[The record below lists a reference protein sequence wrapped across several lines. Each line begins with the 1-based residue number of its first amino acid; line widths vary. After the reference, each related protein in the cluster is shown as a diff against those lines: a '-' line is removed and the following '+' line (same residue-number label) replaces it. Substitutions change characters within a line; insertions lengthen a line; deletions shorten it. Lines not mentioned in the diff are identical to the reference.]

1 MDVTEEVVD
10 WFVGIDWASQ
20 KHLGCLLAADG
31 RKVGEREFVHGGDGL
46 SDLCD
51 WLLGKT
57 EAVPERIAVAIET
70 PHGPIVEALLERG
83 FQVYSMNP
91 KQVDRFRDRFTV
103 AGAKDDSRD
112 AQVLADALRT
122 DRRAL
127 RRLAVEDPVVIELRE
142 WSRMRDELRDER
154 TRLANRIRDQLWR
167 YYPKALELG
176 GSDISADWFLDLWE
190 QAPTPEK
197 AAQITKQTVADI
209 LKKYRIRRID
219 AAEALRMLRHAPL
232 SVAAGVVEAATA
244 HVGSVAARLRLVNG
258 QTKEADRKLDELC
271 ARLEPPTSEEASE
284 DAPGQTNEQR
294 DVAILRSFPGLG
306 RINLATLLVEA
317 PQPLR
322 QRDYHA
328 LRALSGQAP
337 VTRRSGRQCIVLRRH
352 ACNKRLQNAVYHWS
366 RVATQHDP
374 ASKRR
379 YAELRQRGH
388 GHARA
393 LRGVGDRLLYVLCAT
408 LNRQTLYDA
417 DYKKPQKAAAA

>member
-1 MDVTEEVVD
+1 MTDEVD

-20 KHLGCLLAADG
+20 KHLACLLAADG
-31 RKVGEREFVHGGDGL
+31 SKVGEREFVHGGDGL
-46 SDLCD
+46 SELCD
-51 WLLGKT
+51 WVLRQTK
-57 EAVPERIAVAIET
+57 AMPERIGVAIET

-112 AQVLADALRT
+112 GQVLADALRT

-127 RRLAVEDPVVIELRE
+127 RRVAVEDPVVIELRE

-176 GSDISADWFLDLWE
+176 GSDIAADWFLDLWE
-190 QAPTPEK
+190 QAPTPAK
-197 AAQITKQTVADI
+197 AAQINEKTLANI
-209 LKKYRIRRID
+209 LKAHRIRRIN
-219 AAEALRMLRHAPL
+219 AIEALRMLRHAPL
-232 SVAAGVVEAATA
+232 SVAAGVAEAATA
-244 HVGSVAARLRLVNG
+244 HIRAVAARLRLINQ

-271 ARLEPPTSEEASE
+271 ARLEAASE
-284 DAPGQTNEQR
+284 NPPGQINEQR

-317 PQPLR
+317 AEPLR
-322 QRDYHA
+322 QRDHDA

-366 RVATQHDP
+366 RVATQHDQ

-379 YAELRQRGH
+379 YAELRRRGH
-388 GHARA
+388 SHARA
-393 LRGVGDRLLYVLCAT
+393 LRGVGDRLLYVLCAA
-408 LNRQTLYDA
+408 LKRQTVYDP
-417 DYKKPQKAAAA
+417 DYKSVQIAAVA

>member
-1 MDVTEEVVD
+1 MTEEVD
-10 WFVGIDWASQ
+10 WFAGIDWASQ
-20 KHLGCLLAADG
+20 KHLVCLLSADG
-31 RKVGEREFVHGGDGL
+31 RRIGEREFVHGGDGL
-46 SDLCD
+46 AELCE
-51 WLLGKT
+51 WLLRQSG
-57 EAVPERIAVAIET
+57 AAPERIAVAIET
-70 PHGPIVEALLERG
+70 PHGPIIEALLERG

-112 AQVLADALRT
+112 AHVLADALRT

-154 TRLANRIRDQLWR
+154 TRLANRIREQLWR

-176 GSDISADWFLDLWE
+176 GSDLSADWFLDLWK
-190 QAPTPEK
+190 QAPTPGK
-197 AAQITKQTVADI
+197 AAQITEQTVADI

-232 SVAAGVVEAATA
+232 SVAAGVAEAATA
-244 HVGSVAARLRLVNG
+244 HISAVAARLRLVNE

-271 ARLEPPTSEEASE
+271 ARLEPPTSEN
-284 DAPGQTNEQR
+284 APGQINEQR
-294 DVAILRSFPGLG
+294 DVTILRSFPGLG

-317 PQPLR
+317 AQSLR
-322 QRDYHA
+322 QRDYDA

-337 VTRRSGRQCIVLRRH
+337 VTRRSGKQRLVLRRH

-366 RVATQHDP
+366 RVAAQHDP

-408 LNRQTLYDA
+408 LNRQTLYDPDHKNA
-417 DYKKPQKAAAA
+417 QKAAAA

>member
-1 MDVTEEVVD
+1 MTDEVE
-10 WFVGIDWASQ
+10 WFAGIDWASR
-20 KHLGCLLAADG
+20 KHLVCLLAADG
-31 RKVGEREFVHGGDGL
+31 GKVGEREFVHGGDGL
-46 SDLCD
+46 SELCD
-51 WLLGKT
+51 WLLEHTGV
-57 EAVPERIAVAIET
+57 VPERIAVAIET

-112 AQVLADALRT
+112 GHVLADALRT

-127 RRLAVEDPVVIELRE
+127 RRLAVQDPIVIELRE

-176 GSDISADWFLDLWE
+176 GSDLAADWFLELWE
-190 QAPTPEK
+190 EAPTPAK
-197 AAQITKQTVADI
+197 AAHITEKKIASI
-209 LKKYRIRRID
+209 LKAHRIRRID

-232 SVAAGVVEAATA
+232 SVAAGVAEAATA
-244 HVGSVAARLRLVNG
+244 HVRAVAARLRLVNQ
-258 QTKEADRKLDELC
+258 QTKQADRKLDELC
-271 ARLEPPTSEEASE
+271 ARLESASE
-284 DAPGQTNEQR
+284 NPPGQINEQR

-317 PQPLR
+317 AEPLR
-322 QRDYHA
+322 QRDYDA

-337 VTRRSGRQCIVLRRH
+337 VTRRSGKQCIVLRRH

-366 RVATQHDP
+366 RVATQHDQ
-374 ASKRR
+374 ASKQR
-379 YAELRQRGH
+379 YAELRRRGH

-408 LNRQTLYDA
+408 LERQTLYDPH
-417 DYKKPQKAAAA
+417 YKTAQTAAAA

>member
-1 MDVTEEVVD
+1 MTDEVD

-20 KHLGCLLAADG
+20 KHLACLLAADG
-31 RKVGEREFVHGGDGL
+31 RKVGEHEFVHGGDGL
-46 SDLCD
+46 KELCD
-51 WLLGKT
+51 WVLARTG
-57 EAVPERIAVAIET
+57 AVPARIAAAIET

-112 AQVLADALRT
+112 GQVLADALRT

-142 WSRMRDELRDER
+142 WSRMHDELRDER
-154 TRLANRIRDQLWR
+154 TRLANRLRDQLWR

-176 GSDISADWFLDLWE
+176 GSDIAADWFLDLWQ
-190 QAPTPEK
+190 QAPTPAK
-197 AAQITKQTVADI
+197 AAKVTEKTIAKI
-209 LKKYRIRRID
+209 LKAHRIRRID
-219 AAEALRMLRHAPL
+219 AADALRMLRQAPL
-232 SVAAGVVEAATA
+232 SVAAGVAEAATA
-244 HVGSVAARLRLVNG
+244 HVRAVAARLRLIN
-258 QTKEADRKLDELC
+258 QQSKEADRKLDELC
-271 ARLEPPTSEEASE
+271 TKLETGSENS
-284 DAPGQTNEQR
+284 PGQINEQR

-317 PQPLR
+317 AEPLR
-322 QRDYHA
+322 QRDYDA

-352 ACNKRLQNAVYHWS
+352 ACNKRLQNALYHWS

-374 ASKRR
+374 ASKAR
-379 YAELRQRGH
+379 YAELRRRGH

-408 LNRQTLYDA
+408 LTRQTLYNPH
-417 DYKKPQKAAAA
+417 YKSAQFAAVA

>member
-1 MDVTEEVVD
+1 MTEEVG
-10 WFVGIDWASQ
+10 WFVGIDWASR
-20 KHLGCLLAADG
+20 KHLACLLAADG
-31 RKVGEREFVHGGDGL
+31 RKVDEREFVHGGDGL
-46 SDLCD
+46 SELCD
-51 WLLGKT
+51 WLLVRTG
-57 EAVPERIAVAIET
+57 AVPERIAVAIET

-112 AQVLADALRT
+112 AHVLADALRT
-122 DRRAL
+122 DRHAL

-176 GSDISADWFLDLWE
+176 GSDLSADWFLDLWE
-190 QAPTPEK
+190 QAPTPAK
-197 AAQITKQTVADI
+197 AAQITEKTVANI
-209 LKKYRIRRID
+209 LKAHRIRRID

-232 SVAAGVVEAATA
+232 SVAAGVAEAATA
-244 HVGSVAARLRLVNG
+244 HVRAVAARLRLIN
-258 QTKEADRKLDELC
+258 QQSKEADRKLDELC
-271 ARLEPPTSEEASE
+271 ARLETASE
-284 DAPGQTNEQR
+284 NEPGQINEQR
-294 DVAILRSFPGLG
+294 DVAILRSFPGIG

-317 PQPLR
+317 AEPLR
-322 QRDYHA
+322 QRDHDA

-337 VTRRSGRQCIVLRRH
+337 VTRRSGKQCIVLRRY
-352 ACNKRLQNAVYHWS
+352 ACNRRLQNAVYHWS
-366 RVATQHDP
+366 RVAAQHDQ
-374 ASKRR
+374 ASKSR
-379 YAELRQRGH
+379 YAELRRRGH

-408 LNRQTLYDA
+408 LKRQTLYDP
-417 DYKKPQKAAAA
+417 DYKTARTAAVA